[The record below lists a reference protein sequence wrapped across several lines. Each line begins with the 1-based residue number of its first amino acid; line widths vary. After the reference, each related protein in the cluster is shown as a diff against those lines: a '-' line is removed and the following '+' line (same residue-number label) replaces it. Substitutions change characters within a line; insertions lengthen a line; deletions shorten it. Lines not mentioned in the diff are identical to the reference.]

1 MLFES
6 NAGFQNVAVF
16 SNALQTVCM
25 YLCDSYFNIV
35 SCSVPINH
43 SLFHLVKK
51 IYIFFSIEIHSSH
64 DKCTRFNFAFNFL
77 QYDYDLSNHLPA
89 LNLLGVG
96 FHITSVLFCLSLTP
110 LPIPLFL
117 SLFLSA
123 GKKVTEIPFTVSIR
137 HMYKFI
143 FRIANI

>member
-25 YLCDSYFNIV
+25 YLCDSYFRIV

-96 FHITSVLFCLSLTP
+96 FHITSHTSISLT
-110 LPIPLFL
+110 F
-117 SLFLSA
+117 SLGGQKSNRN
-123 GKKVTEIPFTVSIR
+123 SIYSFDSS
-137 HMYKFI
+137 HV
-143 FRIANI
+143 